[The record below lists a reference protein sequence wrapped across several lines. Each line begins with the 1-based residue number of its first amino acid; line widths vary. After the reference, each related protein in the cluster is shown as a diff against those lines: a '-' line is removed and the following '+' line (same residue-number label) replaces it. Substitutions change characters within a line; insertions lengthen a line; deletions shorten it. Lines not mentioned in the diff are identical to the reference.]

1 MRSKYTIPATIIIVV
16 IIVLVMIWYFTRPKQ
31 EQFAYEMA
39 GQFVQQANNTLSG
52 LGQTMQMAQQI
63 MQGPQQFMQGQMM
76 QPQQQMMQPQQQM
89 MQPQQQVPGIFIRLQ
104 QLEQSLN
111 IIARMGYSVFALL
124 QSGGILLTTA
134 IKAIQG
140 LRVMLEKIV
149 VTINKVTALVYK
161 YYKLLADRY
170 FPQRQLAR
178 QVPVAYP
185 QVYIAPSGVCQAPY
199 RPVQNIQA
207 PYMPVQNSQITQNIQ
222 QQPNL
227 ESAWNPQPIQSRN
240 RMRATDRLGRFLGKG
255 IVSGI
260 TQAINS
266 KAFPIRGPQRI
277 TREDDD
283 EFVEMTTPNE
293 LM

>member
-1 MRSKYTIPATIIIVV
+1 MRSKYIISSITIAIVV

-76 QPQQQMMQPQQQM
+76 QGQPQQQM
-89 MQPQQQVPGIFIRLQ
+89 TQQQGQQQQVPGIIIRLQ

-149 VTINKVTALVYK
+149 ATINKVTALVYK

-170 FPQRQLAR
+170 FPQRQVR
-178 QVPVAYP
+178 VPVAYP
-185 QVYIAPSGVCQAPY
+185 QLPVAYIAPSGVCQAPY

-207 PYMPVQNSQITQNIQ
+207 IQPIQNPQIEQNIQ

-227 ESAWNPQPIQSRN
+227 ESAWNPQPIQTRN

-255 IVSGI
+255 IVTGI
-260 TQAINS
+260 SQAINS

-283 EFVEMTTPNE
+283 EFIEMTTPNE